1 MEAEIERAYKDWQQ
15 AINIFNNAFEKEE
28 VDFAIYN
35 LEAKRR
41 HYIRLLNK
49 LKKENEEQ
57 SDFEQFNGKLPFQ
70 EFFVL

>member
-1 MEAEIERAYKDWQQ
+1 MENEIERAYRDWQQ

-41 HYIRLLNK
+41 HYVRLLNK
-49 LKKENEEQ
+49 LKKEN
-57 SDFEQFNGKLPFQ
+57 SEQFDFD
-70 EFFVL
+70 